1 VTSIERPLR
10 AIVLAGGACRRL
22 GVDKPEQRVGGR
34 RLLDIALAAVA
45 NADTVVVVGPPRQV
59 PDQVTVLREDPPGS
73 GPVAA
78 LAAGLAAL
86 PDGPA
91 DIAVLAADL
100 PRITPASTSS
110 DDSDAGDHS
119 SRRPAVRSA
128 PVAFGPREITRALPK
143 ASSSGSARPQDPAA
157 ATQPRKPIPVVA
169 IRMSDGLAI
178 TSSVAARRRASS
190 ASGTIWM
197 AAAATTS
204 APRRRSIVANSST
217 RRDAVMATVKPPS
230 DAASAVVI
238 PSLSAVN

>member
-1 VTSIERPLR
+1 VTSTEHRVPDAKAVTGHRRPLR
-10 AIVLAGGACRRL
+10 AIVLAGGASRRL

-100 PRITPASTSS
+100 PRITP
-110 DDSDAGDHS
+110 DAVAALAAARGE
-119 SRRPAVRSA
+119 A
-128 PVAFGPREITRALPK
+128 PVVVAVDDTGRAQYL
-143 ASSSGSARPQDPAA
+143 AAAWDSAALTAALAAAPSRARDLLPAA
-157 ATQPRKPIPVVA
+157 ALTWAVGDVTDVDTPDQ
-169 IRMSDGLAI
+169 LA
-178 TSSVAARRRASS
+178 AARARADSTPDE
-190 ASGTIWM
+190 ASLDTSHRPHAP
-197 AAAATTS
+197 AAGGVRKA
-204 APRRRSIVANSST
+204 
-217 RRDAVMATVKPPS
+217 
-230 DAASAVVI
+230 
-238 PSLSAVN
+238 